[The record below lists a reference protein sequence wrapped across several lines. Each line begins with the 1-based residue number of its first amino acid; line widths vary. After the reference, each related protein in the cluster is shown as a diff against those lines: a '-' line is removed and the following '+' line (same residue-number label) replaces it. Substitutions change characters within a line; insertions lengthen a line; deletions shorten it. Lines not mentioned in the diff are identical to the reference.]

1 MSPPPKYG
9 IVRIA
14 HARGSQIQ
22 WIPDTALFT
31 AQRLSRIR
39 GRRARCGAQPRQNL
53 ASQLSSDGCG
63 ARRSE
68 LALMRSEYSS
78 MFAL

>member
-31 AQRLSRIR
+31 AQRLSRLR
-39 GRRARCGAQPRQNL
+39 GQRARCGARTTENL
-53 ASQLSSDGCG
+53 ASQLRWLRRG
-63 ARRSE
+63 A
-68 LALMRSEYSS
+68 AD
-78 MFAL
+78 AQ